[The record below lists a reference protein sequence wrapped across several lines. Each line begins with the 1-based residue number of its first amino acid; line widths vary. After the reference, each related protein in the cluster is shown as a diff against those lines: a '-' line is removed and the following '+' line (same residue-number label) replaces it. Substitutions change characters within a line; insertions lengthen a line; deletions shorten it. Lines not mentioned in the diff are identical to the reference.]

1 MAKLKKLFKSGLVT
15 SLNNLAGL
23 LIKFSSKIE
32 ILFLDR
38 KKPSKKYM
46 FTPCLYILMD
56 SLVNYDCGK
65 YDSIN

>member
-1 MAKLKKLFKSGLVT
+1 MRKLKKLFKSALLLY
-15 SLNNLAGL
+15 LNNLAGL
-23 LIKFSSKIE
+23 FIKFSSKIK

-38 KKPSKKYM
+38 KKQSKKDM

-56 SLVNYDCGK
+56 NLINYDCGK